1 MAGDRND
8 TAQGELLKGLVAGII
23 AGFVAS
29 AVMNKF
35 QQALGRFITG
45 EERSHGAQSL
55 QTGTPD
61 HGIGRKLTELGVEDP
76 RDDSAERLA
85 NAISVG
91 ALDHD
96 LSESEKSAAGTGLHY
111 GFGIS
116 MGAFYGAAAEVLPDV
131 TAGIGIPYGAA
142 IWVAADEVVVPLLGL
157 SKSAPEYPLSVH
169 ASDLASHLVYGLTL
183 ETVRHGVRSSL

>member
-1 MAGDRND
+1 MADDRND
-8 TAQGELLKGLVAGII
+8 TANGELIKGLVAGAI

-61 HGIGRKLTELGVEDP
+61 HGVGRKLTELGVEDP

-96 LSESEKSAAGTGLHY
+96 LSEGEKSMAGTALHY
-111 GFGIS
+111 GYGIS
-116 MGAFYGAAAEVLPDV
+116 VGAFYGAAAEMLPEV
-131 TAGIGIPYGAA
+131 TAGLGMPYGAA
-142 IWVAADEVVVPLLGL
+142 IWLGADEVVVPLLGL
-157 SKSAPEYPLSVH
+157 SKTASEYPLSIH

-183 ETVRHGVRSSL
+183 EAVRHGVRSSL